1 MRRPNETDDEWRERM
16 AAKADRQRYFIGL
29 ETKATAALHNP
40 RIRYSTTA
48 HADPEPADTT
58 VLPKAHRTS
67 ECVVCHVRLRAAAT
81 PASSA
86 PGSRQ
91 FGARGMCRRC
101 TADADR
107 AKVCA
112 RCDRPMRGAKRTV
125 AQEPG
130 TVPHG
135 RGDLCKGCVR
145 GRTPGFRAPDAC
157 VSCKE
162 PMRKSGT
169 LASDF
174 PGTVRHLAGGVCAP
188 CIRLQEKG
196 KAS

>member
-1 MRRPNETDDEWRERM
+1 
-16 AAKADRQRYFIGL
+16 
-29 ETKATAALHNP
+29 
-40 RIRYSTTA
+40 
-48 HADPEPADTT
+48 
-58 VLPKAHRTS
+58 
-67 ECVVCHVRLRAAAT
+67 
-81 PASSA
+81 
-86 PGSRQ
+86 
-91 FGARGMCRRC
+91 
-101 TADADR
+101 
-107 AKVCA
+107 
-112 RCDRPMRGAKRTV
+112 
-125 AQEPG
+125 
-130 TVPHG
+130 
-135 RGDLCKGCVR
+135 VR